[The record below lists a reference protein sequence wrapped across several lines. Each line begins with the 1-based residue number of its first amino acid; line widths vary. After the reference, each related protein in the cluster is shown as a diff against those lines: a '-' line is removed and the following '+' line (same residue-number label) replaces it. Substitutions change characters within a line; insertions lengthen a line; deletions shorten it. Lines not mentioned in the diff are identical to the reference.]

1 MRNLNVQ
8 PHLESRLSEDARAYH
23 LLDALS
29 TRPPVAYLKKVTQT

>member
-23 LLDALS
+23 VLGAVR
-29 TRPPVAYLKKVTQT
+29 TRPPVAFLKKVTQT